1 MLVLVSTTDPL
12 DLGPNAWMA
21 DEMRSRW
28 KADPA
33 SVDPAWRVIFEAEPA
48 NGIGNPNGAADATAP
63 IEVPSVDVTPTTAAL
78 SSLWP
83 PAAPA
88 KPEVKLPTPMQRD
101 DNGAAAPVPAPSNAG
116 QREVDPTPRSSSPCE
131 VHRPASSPT
140 WKRRS
145 RCPRRRAFVRCQRSC
160 SRSIARSSTAL
171 GRKLNGKVSFTHLIG
186 YAVVRDRRLDA
197 GDEQHLHHR

>member
-63 IEVPSVDVTPTTAAL
+63 IEVPSVDVTPTTAAPAP
-78 SSLWP
+78 SDP
-83 PAAPA
+83 PAALA
-88 KPEVKLPTPMQRD
+88 KPEVKLPTP
-101 DNGAAAPVPAPSNAG
+101 
-116 QREVDPTPRSSSPCE
+116 
-131 VHRPASSPT
+131 
-140 WKRRS
+140 
-145 RCPRRRAFVRCQRSC
+145 
-160 SRSIARSSTAL
+160 
-171 GRKLNGKVSFTHLIG
+171 
-186 YAVVRDRRLDA
+186 DA
-197 GDEQHLHHR
+197 T